1 MDDSLFNFILDLLH
15 MSICV
20 VGGFGGFGLGYGYAQ
35 RQQRLEIEKET
46 EELYKDAL
54 RSYPSKNSGNI
65 R

>member
-1 MDDSLFNFILDLLH
+1 MDDSLFNFISGLFNML
-15 MSICV
+15 IFAV
-20 VGGFGGFGLGYGYAQ
+20 AGFGFGYGYAQ

-54 RSYPSKNSGNI
+54 RSYPSKNSSNI